1 MGSQQA
7 MEAFKVYRV
16 LLKAV
21 KNHIGKEEYKK
32 HFSQYIAEQFRKN
45 SKLSDPSLVAQ
56 RIKLANDYTYLLNS
70 VHHHKFPER
79 NECDLLPVLLLI
91 WLDLLF
97 SYNIAVDRS
106 DEMKRLLG
114 KSAASV
120 GLKLPEVYQP

>member
-21 KNHIGKEEYKK
+21 KKHIGKEEYKK

-45 SKLSDPSLVAQ
+45 SQLSDPSLVAQ

-70 VHHHKFPER
+70 VHHHKVIAMFHSFDFR
-79 NECDLLPVLLLI
+79 FTYLLLSARFI
-91 WLDLLF
+91 QPLIVDV
-97 SYNIAVDRS
+97 SNIMHFLS
-106 DEMKRLLG
+106 NKR
-114 KSAASV
+114 
-120 GLKLPEVYQP
+120 